1 MVIDGYQWLWI
12 VIEWLLMVIN
22 GYGWLLMAINGYG
35 WLSNDINGY

>member
-12 VIEWLLMVIN
+12 VIEWLLMVVN